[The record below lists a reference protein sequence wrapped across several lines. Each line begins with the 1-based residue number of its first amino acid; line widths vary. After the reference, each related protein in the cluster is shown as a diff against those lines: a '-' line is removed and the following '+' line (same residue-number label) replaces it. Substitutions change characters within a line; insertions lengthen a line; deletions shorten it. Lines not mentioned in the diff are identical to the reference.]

1 MRMTVYTKA
10 TRNEVANRL
19 RYFAHV
25 GCVDARDLAYCVE
38 PTNLRGIPLEIMA
51 DMVSTPEQLQPDERR
66 AMQRR
71 CVKLANTM
79 RDTADVWAG
88 KRVPCNVVVRWA
100 DRIEAMADAG

>member
-1 MRMTVYTKA
+1 MTMVYTKA

-19 RYFAHV
+19 RYFARV

-38 PTNLRGIPLEIMA
+38 PTGLRGIPLEIIA

-79 RDTADVWAG
+79 RDTADVWKG
-88 KRVPCNVVVRWA
+88 NRVPCNAVVRWA

>member
-1 MRMTVYTKA
+1 MVYTKSI
-10 TRNEVANRL
+10 RNEVANRL
-19 RYFAHV
+19 RYFAR
-25 GCVDARDLAYCVE
+25 GGFVDARDLAYCVE
-38 PTNLRGIPLEIMA
+38 PTGVRGIPLEIMA

-79 RDTADVWAG
+79 RDTADLWAG
-88 KRVPCNVVVRWA
+88 KRVPCNVVTRWA